1 MVTWQLTIDCA
12 DPARMVRFWGP
23 VLGYEV
29 MPPPEG
35 HASWN
40 EWYLSVGVPADE
52 LDLAGDGSD
61 RLHDPT
67 GAGPS
72 IWFQVVPEPKA
83 GKNRLH
89 LDVYPTGR
97 DRTLPWDRRTALV
110 DARVGEL
117 VEAGATVRDTNVDP
131 ENGFYA
137 VGMLDPEGNEFC
149 VA

>member
-1 MVTWQLTIDCA
+1 MVIWHLTIDCA
-12 DPARMVRFWGP
+12 DPSLMVRFWGP

-29 MPPPEG
+29 MPPSEG
-35 HASWN
+35 FDTWN

-52 LDLAGDGSD
+52 LDLTGDGSD

-67 GAGPS
+67 GAGPP
-72 IWFQVVPEPKA
+72 IWFQVVPEPKT

-117 VEAGATVRDTNVDP
+117 VEAGATVRTTNADP
-131 ENGFYA
+131 EHGFYG
-137 VGMLDPEGNEFC
+137 VVMLDPEGNEFC

>member
-12 DPARMVRFWGP
+12 DPSLMVRFWGP

-35 HASWN
+35 HVSWN
-40 EWYLSVGVPADE
+40 EWYLAVGVPADE

-67 GAGPS
+67 GGGPP
-72 IWFQVVPEPKA
+72 IWFQAVPEPKT

-97 DRTLPWDRRTALV
+97 DRTLPWGRRTALV

-117 VEAGATVRDTNVDP
+117 VEAGATVRDTRADP
-131 ENGFYA
+131 ENDFYA
-137 VGMLDPEGNEFC
+137 VVMLDPEGNEFC

>member
-1 MVTWQLTIDCA
+1 MVIWQLTIDCA

-29 MPPPEG
+29 MPPPVG

-40 EWYLSVGVPADE
+40 EWYLSVG
-52 LDLAGDGSD
+52 
-61 RLHDPT
+61 
-67 GAGPS
+67 
-72 IWFQVVPEPKA
+72 VPEPKA

-131 ENGFYA
+131 ENGFYG
-137 VGMLDPEGNEFC
+137 VVMLDPEGNEFC